1 MEIRKRQL
9 DEKISHRRQTGQQR
23 SELESQIPNLNIAEI
38 IDEVMDLNRPVEE
51 LTDRVRRLRHL
62 TSCDNFE
69 LPPESATPKLIAFF
83 SDLLKLDNI
92 ELLEESTWCL
102 INLFADNEL
111 AEIDSTRVVL
121 ELNRLIHPSQ
131 KLSLLENIFHL
142 IANISTTTVGAIVL
156 LRDLDFKQV
165 ERVVEVHMQL
175 ISKFFTFSAEILNH
189 HPNPEMEYVRL

>member
-51 LTDRVRRLRHL
+51 LTERVRRLRHL

-69 LPPESATPKLIAFF
+69 LPPESATPKLIH
-83 SDLLKLDNI
+83 L
-92 ELLEESTWCL
+92 
-102 INLFADNEL
+102 
-111 AEIDSTRVVL
+111 
-121 ELNRLIHPSQ
+121 SQ